1 MQRYK
6 KSLYKK
12 LTFEI
17 VYNELN
23 KTNLKKHYHSAV
35 RFFRKHFY

>member
-23 KTNLKKHYHSAV
+23 KINLKKHYHSAV
-35 RFFRKHFY
+35 RFFRKHYY